1 MLAFYRDLIAL
12 RHNEP
17 AMADPWLTHLA
28 VDYDEEQRWIAMRRG
43 RITIVCNLGTEE
55 VSVPATGE
63 FLLGWGERA
72 IGTHTTR
79 LSGHSVV
86 VLRTASSPA

>member
-1 MLAFYRDLIAL
+1 
-12 RHNEP
+12 
-17 AMADPWLTHLA
+17 
-28 VDYDEEQRWIAMRRG
+28 MRRG